1 METSK
6 ELLSDIFKKEVV
18 KYNIVFTSKITQIRV
33 WFVGDEEYLYSS
45 YDIYHLLFMLE
56 NYILDSKYAIKI
68 ESHYKNSHRIMI
80 MDINNNK
87 GWIEPFKKTF
97 KAKSHAI
104 IEVSEYIYQNK
115 KVNKG

>member
-1 METSK
+1 MKISID
-6 ELLSDIFKKEVV
+6 LLSDIFKKEVV
-18 KYNIVFTSKITQIRV
+18 KYNIVFASKITQIRV
-33 WFVGDEEYLYSS
+33 WFIGDEEHLYFS

-56 NYILDSKYAIKI
+56 NYILDSKYAVKI

-104 IEVSEYIYQNK
+104 IELSEYIYKNI
-115 KVNKG
+115 KG